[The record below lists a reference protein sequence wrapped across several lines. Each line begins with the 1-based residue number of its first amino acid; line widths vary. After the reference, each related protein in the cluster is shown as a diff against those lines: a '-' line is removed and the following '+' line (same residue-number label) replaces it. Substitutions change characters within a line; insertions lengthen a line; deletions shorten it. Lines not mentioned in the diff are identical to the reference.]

1 MCGSAR
7 TADFIISRL
16 QLHAK
21 KEKYAAIEHARSE
34 AEPVTINESEVK
46 AKRAT
51 SYFLENQCILI
62 ITSNNLRR
70 TREQRIYKI
79 MSITDARID

>member
-1 MCGSAR
+1 MTTLCG
-7 TADFIISRL
+7 
-16 QLHAK
+16 
-21 KEKYAAIEHARSE
+21 KEKCIANASARSE
-34 AEPVTINESEVK
+34 VKIDTINESEVK
-46 AKRAT
+46 AKRVT
-51 SYFLENQCILI
+51 GYFLENQCILI

>member
-1 MCGSAR
+1 MATSHGKEKCIANVSAR
-7 TADFIISRL
+7 SKVKIG
-16 QLHAK
+16 
-21 KEKYAAIEHARSE
+21 
-34 AEPVTINESEVK
+34 TINESEVK

-51 SYFLENQCILI
+51 GYFLENQCILI